1 MNPITEFVFDFC
13 ILKGAQDERSMSL
26 AKPKK
31 FFLRS
36 LTTRSGRELSA
47 FEDYVHV
54 IELGNVTNM
63 KRLRRKRSRNYFA
76 RRESVTL
83 VRFQLFRIFFL
94 WLSFI
99 ASIRRKKFLFFFRIW
114 LNIQRYLLQIISI
127 MIFILA
133 KLLNWHF
140 FVTVF
145 GRNQFM
151 VRKIKT
157 MIDVAWWT
165 EILAKICKNC
175 VMASYESYV
184 NASSTIVLR
193 AQSKMHSTMPS
204 LYSSQKKLK
213 NVTLWSQKNAISS
226 HRAKTSNNARTFL
239 WDFQTEINQSRL
251 HSWKGRSSLGSLTLE
266 PTLNLKPTVE

>member
-13 ILKGAQDERSMSL
+13 ILKGAQDGRSMSL

-99 ASIRRKKFLFFFRIW
+99 ASIRRKKFSVVNFFFFFRIW

-127 MIFILA
+127 VIFILA
-133 KLLNWHF
+133 KLLNWLF
-140 FVTVF
+140 FLLQSSVEI
-145 GRNQFM
+145 NL
-151 VRKIKT
+151 
-157 MIDVAWWT
+157 WW
-165 EILAKICKNC
+165 EKLRRWLMLPDEPKFSPKSAKIASWQ
-175 VMASYESYV
+175 VM
-184 NASSTIVLR
+184 NRMSTP
-193 AQSKMHSTMPS
+193 APQ
-204 LYSSQKKLK
+204 
-213 NVTLWSQKNAISS
+213 
-226 HRAKTSNNARTFL
+226 
-239 WDFQTEINQSRL
+239 
-251 HSWKGRSSLGSLTLE
+251 
-266 PTLNLKPTVE
+266 